1 MDIKVK
7 IGTAKECNYDK
18 SGEKYICI
26 MKEKVAVCWFRRD
39 LRINDNAAFYHA
51 LKNRLPVLPVFIF
64 DKEILDKLSDKEDKR
79 VNFIH
84 DNLEDMNK
92 VFVKNG
98 SSFLVIYNSPLQAFK
113 QIESQYSIEEVFT
126 NEDYEP
132 YAISR
137 DKEIHEYLK
146 TKNIPF
152 HLHKDQVIF
161 EKSEIMKSDGTPYN
175 VFTPYSKLWLTHF
188 NKLKIPSYPSKEL
201 LDNLLKTE
209 PIKIPTLKDIGFEK
223 IKVDILPLQIDK
235 ETIVEYDQKRN
246 IPGIAGTSH
255 VSIHLRFGT
264 VSIRE
269 LVAVANK
276 FNQVYLK
283 ELIWREF
290 FMMLLFHYPKVV
302 DHNFNRKYDFIKWRN
317 DESEFK
323 KWCDGE
329 TGFPLVDAGMRQL
342 NESGWMHNRVRMVVA
357 GFLCKDLLIDWRW
370 GEAYFAEK
378 LLDYELSSNNGNWQ
392 WAAGTGADAAPYFRV
407 FNPTTQIKNFDPDLV
422 YIKKWISSFSPGY
435 LPEMVDHDMAR
446 KRALEVYKE
455 ALNEQK

>member
-1 MDIKVK
+1 
-7 IGTAKECNYDK
+7 
-18 SGEKYICI
+18 

-51 LKNRLPVLPVFIF
+51 LKSGLPVLPVFIF
-64 DKEILDKLSDKEDKR
+64 DTEILDQLSDKKDKR

-84 DNLEDMNK
+84 NNLVSMNNS
-92 VFVKNG
+92 FMKNG
-98 SSFLVIYNSPLQAFK
+98 SSFFILHETPLEAFQK
-113 QIESQYSIEEVFT
+113 IEEQFIIQAVFT
-126 NEDYEP
+126 NKDYEP

-137 DKEIHEYLK
+137 DREIDEYLK
-146 TKNIPF
+146 TKSIPF
-152 HLHKDQVIF
+152 HSYKDQVIF

-188 NKLKIPSYPSKEL
+188 NALTLPAYPSEKL
-201 LDNLLKTE
+201 LDNLLKTD
-209 PIKIPTLKDIGFEK
+209 PIDIPTLKEIGFEK
-223 IKVDILPLQIDK
+223 IEVDILPLQIDK
-235 ETIVEYDQKRN
+235 ETIGEYDQNRN
-246 IPGIAGTSH
+246 IPGIAGTSQ

-264 VSIRE
+264 ISIRE
-269 LVAVANK
+269 LVQIADQ

-302 DHNFNRKYDFIKWRN
+302 DQNFNHKYDFIKWRN
-317 DESEFK
+317 DEAEFN
-323 KWCDGE
+323 KWCKGE

-407 FNPTTQIKNFDPDLV
+407 FNPSTQIKNFDPELT
-422 YIKKWISSFSPGY
+422 YIKTWIHQFKPGY
-435 LPEMVDHDMAR
+435 LPEIVDHNFAR

-455 ALNEQK
+455 ALSEQITN